1 MASKLQEQMLK
12 KSPPCVYFRITNQ
25 TERQI
30 INKKENSQ
38 TLPFVNKYIRY
49 RNRSRKYYE
58 VSQNALDLLITDI
71 V

>member
-30 INKKENSQ
+30 INKTQ